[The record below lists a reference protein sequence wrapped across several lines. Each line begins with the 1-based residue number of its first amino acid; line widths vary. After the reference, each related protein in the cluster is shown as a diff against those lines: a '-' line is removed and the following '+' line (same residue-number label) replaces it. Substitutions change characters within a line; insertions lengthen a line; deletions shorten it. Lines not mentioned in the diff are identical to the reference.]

1 MKYFLSIFFIFSI
14 ATFSYSQDCSD
25 LFFSEYVEGPNNDN
39 GLEIFNPTT
48 ETISLTGYSINRYSN
63 GSFSVTDRF
72 DLTGEITPGQAI
84 AIGNGQLDSIYLEP
98 QGYWSQAVSAE
109 FYDACQMHGTG
120 IYPSPF
126 YFNGDDAITL
136 EKDNEKVDVFGK
148 IGEDPGAGWTD
159 NSDAGFT
166 DANGGDWLSKRQTLI
181 RKSTILKGVT
191 SSPIVFDV
199 MSHWDT
205 LPDATYTEL
214 GAHVC
219 DCETSSASISESE
232 VSFVMYPNPS
242 LTGSSVSIST
252 SSKINS
258 IVIFDA
264 LGREVKNLVSVSNK
278 NTLISLKNIKPGNYL
293 VSILFDNG
301 SQKKTSLV
309 VK

>member
-14 ATFSYSQDCSD
+14 ITFSYAQDCSE

-48 ETISLTGYSINRYSN
+48 ETINLVGYSINRYSN
-63 GSFSVTDRF
+63 GSNSVSDRF
-72 DLTGEITPGQAI
+72 DLTGEINPGQAI

-126 YFNGDDAITL
+126 YFNGNDAIAL
-136 EKDNEKVDVFGK
+136 EKDNEKVDIFGK
-148 IGEDPGAGWTD
+148 IGEDPGAAWTD

-166 DANGGDWLSKRQTLI
+166 GANGGDWLSKRQTLI
-181 RKSTILKGVT
+181 RKSTVLKGVT
-191 SSPIVFDV
+191 TSPIVFDV
-199 MSHWDT
+199 MSQWDT

-214 GAHVC
+214 GAHLC
-219 DCETSSASISESE
+219 DCETSSASVSEKE

-242 LTGSSVSIST
+242 LKGSSVSLST
-252 SSKINS
+252 SSSINS
-258 IVIFDA
+258 IIIFDA
-264 LGREVKNLVSVSNK
+264 LGREVNTSISLYNKKAIIGLKNLE
-278 NTLISLKNIKPGNYL
+278 TGNYL
-293 VSILFDNG
+293 VSILFNNG
-301 SQKKTSLV
+301 SQKNTSLV

>member
-63 GSFSVTDRF
+63 GSLSVTDRF

-98 QGYWSQAVSAE
+98 QGYWSQAVSTE
-109 FYDACQMHGTG
+109 FYAACQMHGTG

-148 IGEDPGAGWTD
+148 IGEDPGAAWTD

-191 SSPIVFDV
+191 TSPIVFDV
-199 MSHWDT
+199 MSQWDT

-258 IVIFDA
+258 VVIFDA

-278 NTLISLKNIKPGNYL
+278 NALISLKNIEAGNYL

-301 SQKKTSLV
+301 SQKNTSLV

>member
-63 GSFSVTDRF
+63 GSLSVTDRF

-98 QGYWSQAVSAE
+98 QGYWSQAVSTE

-136 EKDNEKVDVFGK
+136 EKDNEKVDIFGK
-148 IGEDPGAGWTD
+148 IGQDPGAGWTD

-199 MSHWDT
+199 MSQWDT

-242 LTGSSVSIST
+242 LTGTSVSIST

-258 IVIFDA
+258 VVIFDA

-278 NTLISLKNIKPGNYL
+278 NALISLKNIEAGNYL

-301 SQKKTSLV
+301 SQKNTSLV